1 MPFKQV
7 LGDVKNALGK
17 MSEWT
22 GMGYD
27 VNTYDEFF
35 FLFHPKGQETGD
47 CYGHDGSREEVA
59 GQPKEAIPVV
69 ITRLGGGFVM
79 RERCYASCSPDCTER

>member
-7 LGDVKNALGK
+7 LGDVENALGK
-17 MSEWT
+17 MHDWA

-35 FLFHPKGQETGD
+35 FFFFTRRGKRQVIATGAMALVRRRPANPKKLFL
-47 CYGHDGSREEVA
+47 S
-59 GQPKEAIPVV
+59 
-69 ITRLGGGFVM
+69 
-79 RERCYASCSPDCTER
+79 

>member
-7 LGDVKNALGK
+7 LGDVENALGK
-17 MSEWT
+17 MHDWA

-35 FLFHPKGQETGD
+35 FLFHTEGQETGD
-47 CYGHDGSREEVA
+47 CYRRDGSREEAA

-69 ITRLGGGFVM
+69 ITRFDGGFLM
-79 RERCYASCSPDCTER
+79 RERCYASCSRLC

>member
-7 LGDVKNALGK
+7 LGDVENALGK
-17 MSEWT
+17 MHDWA

-35 FLFHPKGQETGD
+35 FSFSH
-47 CYGHDGSREEVA
+47 
-59 GQPKEAIPVV
+59 
-69 ITRLGGGFVM
+69 GGA
-79 RERCYASCSPDCTER
+79 RDRWLLRARWLS